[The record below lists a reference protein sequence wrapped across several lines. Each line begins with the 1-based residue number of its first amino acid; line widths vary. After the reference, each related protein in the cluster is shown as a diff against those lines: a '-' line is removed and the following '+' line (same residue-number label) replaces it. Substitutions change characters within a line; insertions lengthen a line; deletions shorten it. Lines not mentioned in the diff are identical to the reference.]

1 MIATDNFESV
11 LKAIGF
17 VQNQDVY
24 EKVYSQYPCVLRVDF
39 SQKKLIYP

>member
-1 MIATDNFESV
+1 MITAENLETV
-11 LKAIGF
+11 LRKIGF

-24 EKVYSQYPCVLRVDF
+24 EKVYPQYSCVLRVDF